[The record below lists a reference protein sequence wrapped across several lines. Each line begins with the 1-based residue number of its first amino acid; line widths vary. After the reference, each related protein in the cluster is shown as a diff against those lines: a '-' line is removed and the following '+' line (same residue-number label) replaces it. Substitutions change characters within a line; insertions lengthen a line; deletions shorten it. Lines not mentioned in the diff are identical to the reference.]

1 MICTN
6 WLRKTHHHN
15 AKYELTLWDLMH
27 QAVASP
33 RKGVFDHT
41 LPTWHICI
49 LHRVNSIQKGI
60 VGYASGQ
67 HSCVYVCHLKYR
79 EISHYQRVTE
89 EGITKINPPLSSP
102 NRLILVSNPSPFC
115 TERGLFL
122 GRHYHI
128 VSKWENIQH
137 SDKKHEPK
145 SPNTYCKKLFSHLE

>member
-49 LHRVNSIQKGI
+49 LHRVNSIQKGT
-60 VGYASGQ
+60 VDYTSGPMGVL
-67 HSCVYVCHLKYR
+67 HSCIWIHVCMCLSLKVQD
-79 EISHYQRVTE
+79 ISHYQRVMG
-89 EGITKINPPLSSP
+89 EGITKMNPSLSSSDH
-102 NRLILVSNPSPFC
+102 LILVRNHSPFC
-115 TERGLFL
+115 TESGLFL
-122 GRHYHI
+122 GSFQKRKHSTKWQKTQTQI
-128 VSKWENIQH
+128 SK
-137 SDKKHEPK
+137 
-145 SPNTYCKKLFSHLE
+145 HLL